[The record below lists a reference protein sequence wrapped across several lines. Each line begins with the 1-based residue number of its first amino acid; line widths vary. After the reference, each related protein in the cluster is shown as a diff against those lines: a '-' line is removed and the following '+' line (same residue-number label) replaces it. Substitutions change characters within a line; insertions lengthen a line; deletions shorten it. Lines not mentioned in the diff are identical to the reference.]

1 MLNGTSTLHL
11 AILSL
16 GLKKNDLVIVPSMTF
31 VATYNA
37 VLMAGGQPIISDVDG
52 DTGLMELKNVD
63 ELMKTYGRRIK
74 SAIVVHLNGNVSKVH
89 DIKAKYKNLRII
101 EDSCHALGV
110 NFLKNGIM

>member
-1 MLNGTSTLHL
+1 
-11 AILSL
+11 
-16 GLKKNDLVIVPSMTF
+16 MTF

-74 SAIVVHLNGNVSKVH
+74 NFAIVVHLNGNVSKVH

-101 EDSCHALGV
+101 EDSCHALGSKFFKKWHNV
-110 NFLKNGIM
+110 GDCKYSDLSTFSFHPVKNITTGEEG

>member
-1 MLNGTSTLHL
+1 MGQCCFTSSNFKSWT
-11 AILSL
+11 
-16 GLKKNDLVIVPSMTF
+16 KKNDLVIVPSMTF

-74 SAIVVHLNGNVSKVH
+74 AVIVVHLNGNVSKVH

-101 EDSCHALGV
+101 EDSCHALGSK
-110 NFLKNGIM
+110 FF